1 MVIKFWLY
9 GDFKRL
15 RGAVF
20 VAPRIHGV
28 YLAKVQFLNNSSLI
42 RQIGLF
48 SAKMAMRSSRIAYW

>member
-20 VAPRIHGV
+20 EAPRIHGV
-28 YLAKVQFLNNSSLI
+28 YLNKYSILTI
-42 RQIGLF
+42 HR
-48 SAKMAMRSSRIAYW
+48 